1 MRERERAVLTNRIEK
16 AMPSDWMQKQTH
28 SKKKTRWVVALIL
41 LLVLLAAAAGATA
54 GVLLSKKKSSAATA
68 ASGSGTGSITSGGG
82 GGLTAPQDV
91 AKNGDLNKD
100 SPEIKALLTN
110 TRLHKVFH
118 GMDYTPLNSQ
128 YPDCTSPLLHT
139 ESLVLTPPPSSIGLL
154 NPPSQNNV
162 TRDIAVM
169 SLLTNKLRLYGN
181 DCNQTEM
188 VLHAIDALAIP
199 MTVWLGVWLD
209 SNTTTNTRQLK
220 HLYTLLSSY
229 KASYFEGVAVGNEV
243 LFRENLSEQALFST
257 IAAVRSNLTSRSIS
271 LPVAT
276 SDLGSNWKASMLPY
290 VDVLMANVHPFFAGV
305 VVEKAADWT
314 WSFFQDNDVVL
325 TAGMS
330 PPPRVMI
337 SEVGWPSAGGAQ
349 GGSVAGIDEMNR
361 FLNDFV
367 CAQNK
372 KGTEYFW

>member
-1 MRERERAVLTNRIEK
+1 
-16 AMPSDWMQKQTH
+16 
-28 SKKKTRWVVALIL
+28 
-41 LLVLLAAAAGATA
+41 
-54 GVLLSKKKSSAATA
+54 
-68 ASGSGTGSITSGGG
+68 
-82 GGLTAPQDV
+82 
-91 AKNGDLNKD
+91 
-100 SPEIKALLTN
+100 
-110 TRLHKVFH
+110 
-118 GMDYTPLNSQ
+118 
-128 YPDCTSPLLHT
+128 
-139 ESLVLTPPPSSIGLL
+139 
-154 NPPSQNNV
+154 
-162 TRDIAVM
+162 M
-169 SLLTNKLRLYGN
+169 SLLTDKLRLYGN

-209 SNTTTNTRQLK
+209 SNTTTNTRQLT

-229 KASYFEGVAVGNEV
+229 AASYFEGVAVGNEV

-305 VVEKAADWT
+305 VAEKAADWT

-330 PPPRVMI
+330 PAPRVMI

-349 GGSVAGIDEMNR
+349 GGSVAGIDQMNR
-361 FLNDFV
+361 FMDDFV

>member
-1 MRERERAVLTNRIEK
+1 
-16 AMPSDWMQKQTH
+16 
-28 SKKKTRWVVALIL
+28 
-41 LLVLLAAAAGATA
+41 
-54 GVLLSKKKSSAATA
+54 
-68 ASGSGTGSITSGGG
+68 
-82 GGLTAPQDV
+82 
-91 AKNGDLNKD
+91 
-100 SPEIKALLTN
+100 
-110 TRLHKVFH
+110 
-118 GMDYTPLNSQ
+118 
-128 YPDCTSPLLHT
+128 
-139 ESLVLTPPPSSIGLL
+139 
-154 NPPSQNNV
+154 
-162 TRDIAVM
+162 M
-169 SLLTNKLRLYGN
+169 SLLTDKLRLYGN

-188 VLHAIDALAIP
+188 VLHAIDALDIP

-209 SNTTTNTRQLK
+209 SNTTTNTRQLN

-229 KASYFEGVAVGNEV
+229 PSSHFEGIAVGNEV

-257 IAAVRSNLTSRSIS
+257 IAAVRSNLTARAIA

-330 PPPRVMI
+330 DPPRVMV

-349 GGSVAGIDEMNR
+349 GGSVAGVDQMNR
-361 FLNDFV
+361 FLDDFV